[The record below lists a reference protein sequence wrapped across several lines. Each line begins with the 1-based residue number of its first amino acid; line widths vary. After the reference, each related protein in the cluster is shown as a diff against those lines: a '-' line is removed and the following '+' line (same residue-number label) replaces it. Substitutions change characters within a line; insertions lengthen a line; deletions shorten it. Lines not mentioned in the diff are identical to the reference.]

1 MPRLYSKKRA
11 AMELGDFDYNLPK
24 ELIAQQPLD
33 QRDASRLMVL
43 RRQEQTVEH
52 RSFSDLP
59 AYLHPGDVLVANDTR
74 VIPARLYGRK
84 ETGGWVELFLLKAL
98 PDEPDGGHIW
108 ECLIKSK
115 RRVETGMRVIFD
127 EALSARMLER
137 TGDEAWRVS
146 LACTG
151 DLHGALERIGITPL
165 PPYIR
170 RQRGIES
177 RGDRQRY
184 QTVYAARDGAVA
196 APTAGFHFT
205 PELIEKLRRAR
216 IETVFVTLH
225 VGYGTFQPIRENIV
239 ERHTM
244 HTEAFAVSPET
255 AAAVNRARAE
265 KRRVIAVGTTSTR
278 VLESMTDEQGMLKSG
293 EGETGIFIYPGY
305 RFKALDGLIT
315 NFHVPKS
322 SLLLLVSAFAGRD
335 FILRAYADAVEQ
347 CYRFFSYGDAMLIL

>member
-1 MPRLYSKKRA
+1 MPRLYSKKRT

-33 QRDASRLMVL
+33 RRDTSRLMVL
-43 RRQEQTVEH
+43 RRDKQTVEH

-59 AYLHPGDVLVANDTR
+59 AYLQPGDVLVANDTR

-98 PDEPDGGHIW
+98 SAEPEGVHIW
-108 ECLIKSK
+108 EGLLKSK
-115 RRVETGMRVIFD
+115 RRVEPGMRVVFD
-127 EALSARMLER
+127 DSLSARVLDR
-137 TGDEAWRVS
+137 THDEAWRVS
-146 LACTG
+146 LTCTG
-151 DLHGALERIGITPL
+151 DLHGVLQRIGITPL

-170 RQRGIES
+170 RQRGIEG
-177 RGDRQRY
+177 RRDRQRY

-225 VGYGTFQPIRENIV
+225 VGYGTFQPIRENTI

-244 HTEAFAVSPET
+244 HTEALLVSPET
-255 AAAVNRARAE
+255 AEAINRARAE

-293 EGETGIFIYPGY
+293 EGETGVFIYPGY
-305 RFKALDGLIT
+305 RFTALDGLIT

-335 FILRAYADAVEQ
+335 FILRAYGQAVEQ
-347 CYRFFSYGDAMLIL
+347 RYRFFSYGDAMLIL

>member
-1 MPRLYSKKRA
+1 MKL
-11 AMELGDFDYNLPK
+11 EDFDYTLPQ

-33 QRDASRLMVL
+33 RRDTSRLMVL
-43 RRQEQTVEH
+43 GREKQTIEH
-52 RSFSDLP
+52 RSFADLP
-59 AYLHPGDVLVANDTR
+59 AYLRPGDVLVANDTR

-84 ETGGWVELFLLKAL
+84 ETGGWVELFLLKPVSA
-98 PDEPDGGHIW
+98 EPGRAHVW

-115 RRVETGMRVIFD
+115 RCIEPDMRVVFD
-127 EALSARMLER
+127 SSLSARVLDR
-137 TGDEAWRVS
+137 TDDEAWRVC
-146 LACTG
+146 LACEG
-151 DLHGALERIGITPL
+151 ELHEVLQRLGITPL

-170 RQRGIES
+170 RQRGAEA
-177 RGDRQRY
+177 GCDRQRY

-205 PELIEKLRRAR
+205 PELIETLRQSEVE
-216 IETVFVTLH
+216 IVFVTLH
-225 VGYGTFQPIRENIV
+225 VGYGTFQPIREDIV

-244 HTEAFAVSPET
+244 HTEALAVSPET
-255 AAAVNRARAE
+255 ADAVNRARAQ

-278 VLESMTDEQGMLKSG
+278 VLESMTDEQGMLRSG
-293 EGETGIFIYPGY
+293 EGSTGIFIYPGY

-335 FILRAYADAVEQ
+335 FILQAYGQAIAQ
-347 CYRFFSYGDAMLIL
+347 RYRFFSFGDAMLIV

>member
-1 MPRLYSKKRA
+1 
-11 AMELGDFDYNLPK
+11 MELGDFDYSLPK

-33 QRDASRLMVL
+33 RRDTSRLMVL
-43 RRQEQTVEH
+43 RRDRQEVEH

-59 AYLHPGDVLVANDTR
+59 AYLRPGDMLVANNTR

-98 PDEPDGGHIW
+98 PQEQEGGHIW

-115 RRVETGMRVIFD
+115 RRIEPGMCILFD
-127 EALSARMLER
+127 ETLSARVLDR
-137 TGDEAWRVS
+137 AGDEAWRVS
-146 LACTG
+146 LGCTG
-151 DLHGALERIGITPL
+151 DLYEALQRIGITPL

-170 RQRGIES
+170 RQRGTEAS
-177 RGDRQRY
+177 GDRHRY

-196 APTAGFHFT
+196 APTAGLHFT
-205 PELIEKLRRAR
+205 PVLIEELRQAG

-225 VGYGTFQPIRENIV
+225 VGYGTFQTIREESV

-244 HTEAFAVSPET
+244 HTEALAVSPET

-265 KRRVIAVGTTSTR
+265 KRRIIAVGTTSTR
-278 VLESMTDEQGMLKSG
+278 VLESMTDETGMLRSG

-335 FILRAYADAVEQ
+335 FILRAYAEAIEKR
-347 CYRFFSYGDAMLIL
+347 YRFFSYGDAMLIV